1 MKTEQ
6 VIQLKSTEFAPRK
19 DSILVKYDKP
29 EQEVKTESG
38 IVVQMHRSSLERQ
51 TYGEV
56 VAVGTDVDWISEG
69 EFVIWAMTDGINLE
83 LEDGEFLVLRETSIL
98 GKRK

>member
-6 VIQLKSTEFAPRK
+6 VVPLKSTEFTPRK

-51 TYGEV
+51 SSGVVIGVGSEV
-56 VAVGTDVDWISEG
+56 SWISDG
-69 EFVIWAMTDGINLE
+69 DFVVWAMTDGINLE